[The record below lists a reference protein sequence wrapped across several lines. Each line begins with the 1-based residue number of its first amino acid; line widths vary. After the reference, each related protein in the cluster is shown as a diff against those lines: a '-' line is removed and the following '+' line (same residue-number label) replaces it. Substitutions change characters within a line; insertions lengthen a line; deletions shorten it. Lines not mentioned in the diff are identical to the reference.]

1 MASRINEEVA
11 RELEAIPRGPR
22 GSDQNMLRALYQMIR
37 MHALS
42 ESSRDRWTAEECLA
56 QAVETIREK
65 SPHFEP
71 VLTRN
76 LEMRSGDGGIGI
88 TQRQRGGPE

>member
-1 MASRINEEVA
+1 MGSRINEEVA

-42 ESSRDRWTAEECLA
+42 ESSRDHWTAEECLA
-56 QAVETIREK
+56 QAVETIRER
-65 SPHFEP
+65 SPEFEP
-71 VLTRN
+71 IVTRS
-76 LEMRSGDGGIGI
+76 LER
-88 TQRQRGGPE
+88 RP